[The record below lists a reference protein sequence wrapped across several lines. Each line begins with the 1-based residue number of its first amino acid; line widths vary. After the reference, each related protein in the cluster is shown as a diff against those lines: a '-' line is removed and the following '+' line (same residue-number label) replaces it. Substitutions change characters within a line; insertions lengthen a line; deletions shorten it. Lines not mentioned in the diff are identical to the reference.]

1 MSAYRR
7 ASRSTPC
14 PVCGGARPRCQIF
27 DDGRVNCRNVSGP
40 DSSLLSDRWTWAG
53 YVNGGPG
60 GSTLLPI
67 EPTAVPISSAAGKS
81 KARKAKPTTSAT
93 PAAPTPAVVAVS
105 PLEASLTGAELEAA
119 QAYERRRDAS
129 FKAMVASAQ
138 SLSETSKA
146 ALKDRGMTTAHINEL
161 EALGFREI
169 EPGKTY
175 GGAGVGRDQFGK
187 YTGPAGFLI
196 PSFRETADGI
206 QYLGFQVAVHKVENG
221 GGKYVWMSR
230 GAAAEDERALQVVN
244 ADGTVDAAPLFAYR
258 PQGVSEIDTV
268 YVTDSSLK
276 AYVTALRL
284 QQGALGAPGM
294 QYTASMNQL
303 RLKLRELVGENAEL
317 RICLAADAG
326 DTGNHQ
332 MMGALLNASQT
343 IQGWGYRLTWVDLK
357 QEDGKGKAVDID
369 EVPADPQKFVS
380 TAEFLHKAT
389 ASARKTAE
397 RRAARQWD
405 FGFRPYQEGDQVELP
420 FCHTDPQIY
429 APGERTATLVDAL
442 AQGHRVVADR
452 SGTGAGKSHWW
463 ASLTRDDMADLNVD
477 QVLVLSPRH
486 MEQGEEF
493 GVPYVRGRQPH
504 GTKRTAD
511 GRILTVQGKDDIDP
525 TRGEK
530 LFKKGNCVRG
540 KELHWLQQRNLSS
553 GLAALC
559 TQCPVRDLCETAA
572 GGYRHDRQDALAYP
586 VVVLHPSAMQEQFLL
601 TAAGDEGGAAGNMP
615 RTGVV
620 LDDVALTSMTE
631 TVVVSG
637 DSVRRSL
644 TMLGERTNTT
654 VGEALSGLTNAVV
667 SGVQKDSQA
676 MQGLR
681 DSLNATLQEL
691 RSGWAWVLELEEQMA
706 GTSTANDVWVCW
718 LPYLRDWL
726 EGRAVAQITTQGKL
740 SFKRYNTRL
749 VEGLRNAA
757 WVLVLDATASVRVL
771 EALFSRPP
779 LVIAEQNY
787 LTPADLKIKQVMG
800 LGTLGYNRTS
810 QQQFN
815 LTVVLKVLAKMGLLP
830 KSKTAVVD
838 TKEGLELSKHYGAVG
853 LTYLGDSR
861 GSNRAYTAGCT
872 HLLMVGA
879 PNTNLGEAALLYELL
894 FGEVVDT
901 KARRNVLHE
910 VLQEDGTCRMVCAG
924 VGSDHEDFGRFYAM
938 LRNVELIQALGRMR
952 HQRRKGEVLTV
963 IVLGDLAVP
972 FPVDLLS
979 IAEITTD
986 GEHKQGRVSEDDLR
1000 RCTITGLKPA
1010 AFQVKARQ
1018 QPITPET
1025 LASESGLHPR
1035 LLREWFGYFGT
1046 PRWGD
1051 SGPATSAPAPAATT
1065 KRTWPA
1071 GRRSQVRA
1079 SRRSRA

>member
-1 MSAYRR
+1 MSSFRR
-7 ASRSTPC
+7 ASRTNPC
-14 PVCGGARPRCQIF
+14 PACGGARPRCQIF

-40 DSSLLSDRWTWAG
+40 DSSLLSDRWKWAG

-60 GSTLLPI
+60 GSTLVPV
-67 EPTAVPISSAAGKS
+67 EPKAATISSAAGKS
-81 KARKAKPTTSAT
+81 RARKAKPTTVAT
-93 PAAPTPAVVAVS
+93 PAAPSAAS

-129 FKAMVASAQ
+129 FKALVASAQ
-138 SLSETSKA
+138 PLSQTSKN
-146 ALKDRGMTTAHINEL
+146 ALADRGLTKAHIKEL

-169 EPGKTY
+169 ETGKTY

-196 PSFRETADGI
+196 PSFRETADGV
-206 QYLGFQVAVHKVENG
+206 QYLGFQVAVHDPKDG

-230 GAAAEDERALQVVN
+230 GASEDERALQVVN

-284 QQGALGAPGM
+284 QQGALGAPGL

-303 RLKLRELVGENAEL
+303 RLKLREMVGENAEL

-397 RRAARQWD
+397 RRAARQWA

-429 APGERTATLVDAL
+429 APGERTATLVEAL

-463 ASLTRDDMADLNVD
+463 ASLTKDDLAALNVD

-493 GVPYVRGRQPH
+493 GVPYIRGRQPH

-572 GGYRHDRQDALAYP
+572 GGYRHDREDSLAYP
-586 VVVLHPSAMQEQFLL
+586 VVVLHPAAMQEQFLL
-601 TAAGDEGGAAGNMP
+601 NTGGDEGGAAGNMP

-631 TVVVSG
+631 TVVVSA

-644 TMLGERTNTT
+644 TMLGDRTNTT
-654 VGEALSGLTNAVV
+654 VGEALNELSSAVS
-667 SGVQKDSQA
+667 SGVQKDSMA
-676 MQGLR
+676 MQVLR
-681 DSLNATLQEL
+681 KGISTVLDQL
-691 RSGWAWVLELEEQMA
+691 RSGWSWVLELEEQMA

-718 LPYLRDWL
+718 LPYLRDWI
-726 EGRAVAQITTQGKL
+726 EGRAVAQITAQGRL

-771 EALFSRPP
+771 EALFASPP

-800 LGTLGYNRTS
+800 LGALGYNRTA

-815 LTVVLKVLAKMGLLP
+815 LKVVLKVLAKMGLLP
-830 KSKTAVVD
+830 KEKTAVVD

-894 FGEVVDT
+894 FGESVDT
-901 KARRNVLHE
+901 KARRNVMHE
-910 VLQEDGTCRMVCAG
+910 VLQEAGTCRMVCAG

-938 LRNVELIQALGRMR
+938 LRNVELVQALGRMR
-952 HQRRKGEVLTV
+952 HQRREGEVLTV
-963 IVLGDLAVP
+963 IVLGDTVMP

-986 GEHKQGRVSEDDLR
+986 GSHKQGRVSEDDLR
-1000 RCTITGLKPA
+1000 RCTIAGLKPA
-1010 AFQVKARQ
+1010 AFQVTAQ
-1018 QPITPET
+1018 QRPITPET
-1025 LASESGLHPR
+1025 LAAESGLHPR
-1035 LLREWFGYFGT
+1035 LLREWFGHFGT
-1046 PRWGD
+1046 PRW
-1051 SGPATSAPAPAATT
+1051 SEPPTPAPEGQ
-1065 KRTWPA
+1065 RHR
-1071 GRRSQVRA
+1071 GRPGTRS
-1079 SRRSRA
+1079 RSRAFSRSVA